1 MLQSEVNEISDA
13 FQDAW
18 DEFFGQ
24 EMFYVPLDLEKT
36 IVHPIYKETTEK
48 VYDFAGKKRFV
59 GTYKELSNKEAG
71 ELFGDATRAKAEI
84 TYVSRELILAG
95 VDDVDDSA
103 LIEIT
108 HQSGRVGLYN
118 ITEITRKVQFGD
130 NRIFTK
136 LGVFE
141 DGSE

>member
-1 MLQSEVNEISDA
+1 MLQSELNEISEA

-24 EMFYVPLDLEKT
+24 EMFYVPFQLEGT
-36 IVHPIYKETTEK
+36 EVHRIYKESRRKT
-48 VYDFAGKKRFV
+48 YDHANKIRFM
-59 GTYKELSNKEAG
+59 GTFKELSNKEAG
-71 ELFGDATRAKAEI
+71 ELFGADTKAESEI
-84 TYVSRELILAG
+84 TFVTKELFDQGIKK
-95 VDDVDDSA
+95 VDDAA

-108 HQSGRVGLYN
+108 HHDGTTVLYN
-118 ITEITRKVQFGD
+118 IVEVTRKVQLGD

-141 DGSE
+141 NG